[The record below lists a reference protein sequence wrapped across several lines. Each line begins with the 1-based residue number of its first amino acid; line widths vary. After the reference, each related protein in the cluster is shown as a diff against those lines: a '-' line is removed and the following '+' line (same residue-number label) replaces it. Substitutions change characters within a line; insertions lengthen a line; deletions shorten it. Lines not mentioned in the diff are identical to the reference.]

1 MICFRAQLIG
11 VKAYLN
17 ILSVQ
22 VEGTWE
28 AQRGLE
34 WLGWLLAVDKVV
46 SMESKIA
53 GKISIGQSHHKVDWV
68 MARCG

>member
-34 WLGWLLAVDKVV
+34 
-46 SMESKIA
+46 
-53 GKISIGQSHHKVDWV
+53 
-68 MARCG
+68 